1 MTNIFPVLR
10 YRDPEAALAWLQ
22 KAFGFREVVVYRGD
36 DGSVGHAELRL
47 GAGMI
52 MLGQSKGDG
61 WLGGA
66 APDPLASPV
75 SIYVRV
81 DDPTAHCERAVAGGA
96 TIARE
101 LETMDY
107 GSVEYSA
114 RDLEGHL
121 WSFGSYDPCAA

>member
-10 YRDPEAALAWLQ
+10 YQDPDAALTWLQ
-22 KAFGFREVVVYRGD
+22 KAFGFKEVVVYRGD
-36 DGSVGHAELRL
+36 GGSVGHAELRL

-52 MLGQSKGDG
+52 MLGPSKGDG
-61 WLGGA
+61 WLGGTT
-66 APDPLASPV
+66 PDPLASPV
-75 SIYVRV
+75 SIYLRV
-81 DDPTAHCERAVAGGA
+81 DDPKEHHERAVAGGA
-96 TIARE
+96 TIVRE

-121 WSFGSYDPCAA
+121 WSFGSYDPYAA